1 MYHILN
7 IGAGSGREAFS
18 TSDATVSTAELPP
31 WQDMSSENNL
41 ASSSPF
47 QQADSFNKSSS
58 QIPAYIHGGHT
69 YAFFFCTLE
78 VDVMI
83 THLDGSKA

>member
-7 IGAGSGREAFS
+7 IGAGSAREAFS
-18 TSDATVSTAELPP
+18 TSDATVSTAELPR
-31 WQDMSSENNL
+31 QDMSSENNL

-58 QIPAYIHGGHT
+58 QIPQHIHRHT
-69 YAFFFCTLE
+69 
-78 VDVMI
+78 
-83 THLDGSKA
+83 

>member
-47 QQADSFNKSSS
+47 QQADSDSINHPPKYL
-58 QIPAYIHGGHT
+58 YIFTVGTFKLFLLHT
-69 YAFFFCTLE
+69 
-78 VDVMI
+78 
-83 THLDGSKA
+83 